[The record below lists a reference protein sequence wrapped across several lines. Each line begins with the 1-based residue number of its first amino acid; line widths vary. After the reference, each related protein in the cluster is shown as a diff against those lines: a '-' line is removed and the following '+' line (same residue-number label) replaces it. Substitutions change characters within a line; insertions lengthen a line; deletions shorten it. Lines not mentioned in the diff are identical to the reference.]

1 MIAMKLITNM
11 KDTQYFHTLPLD
23 WQEPMDSSVCGEYV
37 RSYFIGSRIV
47 QTKSRTTFI
56 VRSTTKGP
64 STSVYFTSTLLIA
77 IELFMTLT
85 TRQIFENRAA
95 NVVVK
100 PIDTSQGNAI
110 QALDAPLTLV
120 VESSM
125 DNGMIE
131 LPRTKQPK
139 QNVYKNSGCETLIIL
154 LRRWRNVQQ
163 ANPSDVAN
171 KMQLRVRP
179 TGLIFDRS

>member
-1 MIAMKLITNM
+1 MQDAVHFQHFFLHTSIT
-11 KDTQYFHTLPLD
+11 H
-23 WQEPMDSSVCGEYV
+23 
-37 RSYFIGSRIV
+37 
-47 QTKSRTTFI
+47 
-56 VRSTTKGP
+56 
-64 STSVYFTSTLLIA
+64 
-77 IELFMTLT
+77 
-85 TRQIFENRAA
+85 
-95 NVVVK
+95 
-100 PIDTSQGNAI
+100 GNAI

-171 KMQLRVRP
+171 KMQQRVRP